1 MAGGGWLGG
10 LVELLLLRLEVGGGL
25 GAHLFGCKKWFVRS
39 VILDRWPFGNWYPG
53 EGEWRGSGDWL
64 DTWLLWWCG
73 CGDDLCLL
81 VVVVVVH
88 GWLEC

>member
-39 VILDRWPFGNWYPG
+39 VILDQTQGG
-53 EGEWRGSGDWL
+53 GAGGGGGVGGVRGCATVDGHLVSLTQLGDS
-64 DTWLLWWCG
+64 
-73 CGDDLCLL
+73 
-81 VVVVVVH
+81 
-88 GWLEC
+88 